1 MRKNLKVLD
10 GLQELDLKIDNLN
23 GGVKS
28 LEDGVAALEAE
39 VANAAA
45 EIQARSNELAASEE
59 EKRQI
64 EESLTAEIE
73 NISRSEVRLKEI
85 KTQKEYQAV
94 SKEITTARKLKT
106 ELEEQ
111 VLQKISQID
120 QMRSD
125 VNERQEK
132 LQSLEQNI
140 AERKAELLGQIDQL
154 KSTMAAEAT
163 AREDAVKT
171 LPASVVRRYTLLRQQ
186 RRGIAVVE
194 AREGCCSGCNMNLP
208 PQLYNS
214 LYRGEDLITCPHC
227 QRILVLRQEQQ

>member
-10 GLQELDLKIDNLN
+10 GLQELDLKIDSLN
-23 GGVKS
+23 GDVKS
-28 LEDGVAALEAE
+28 LEEGVAALEAE
-39 VANAAA
+39 IADA
-45 EIQARSNELAASEE
+45 ESSIQARNEELAALED

-64 EESLTAEIE
+64 EENLAAEIE

-94 SKEITTARKLKT
+94 SKEITTAKKLKT

-111 VLQKISQID
+111 VLQKITQID
-120 QMRSD
+120 EVRTD
-125 VNERQEK
+125 VNGRQEN
-132 LQSLEQNI
+132 LQLLTQNI
-140 AERKAELLGQIDQL
+140 GERKAELVGQIDQL
-154 KSTMAAEAT
+154 KSAMAEENT
-163 AREDAVKT
+163 AREDAVKA

-227 QRILVLRQEQQ
+227 QRILVMRQEQQ

>member
-1 MRKNLKVLD
+1 LRKNLKVLD
-10 GLQELDLKIDNLN
+10 GLQELDLKIDSLN
-23 GGVKS
+23 GDVKS
-28 LEDGVAALEAE
+28 LEEGVAALEAE
-39 VANAAA
+39 VAEA
-45 EIQARSNELAASEE
+45 ETSIQARNEELAALED
-59 EKRQI
+59 EKRQL
-64 EESLTAEIE
+64 EENLAAEVE

-111 VLQKISQID
+111 VLQKITQID
-120 QMRSD
+120 EVRAD
-125 VNERQEK
+125 VNGRQEK
-132 LQSLEQNI
+132 LQLLVQNI
-140 AERKAELLGQIDQL
+140 GERKAELVGQIDQL
-154 KSTMAAEAT
+154 KSTMASENT
-163 AREDAVKT
+163 AREDAVKA

-194 AREGCCSGCNMNLP
+194 AREGCCSGCHMNLP

-227 QRILVLRQEQQ
+227 QRILVMRQEQQ